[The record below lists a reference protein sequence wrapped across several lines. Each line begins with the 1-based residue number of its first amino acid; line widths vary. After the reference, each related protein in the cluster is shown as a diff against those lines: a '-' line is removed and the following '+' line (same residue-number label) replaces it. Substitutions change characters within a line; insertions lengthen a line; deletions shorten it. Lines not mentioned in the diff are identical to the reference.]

1 MSSDSEISSVER
13 SDSEETD
20 PEEEIENDDVDVEVV
35 LSLVQPYEDEPLAD
49 ASAEPDMEEED
60 EDDDADGLTPTV
72 LEARYER
79 TVPVTSW
86 FVKPFQNNL
95 YCIFLF
101 WQFIFGRSSSYMFT
115 FFPLPSQ
122 VQM

>member
-1 MSSDSEISSVER
+1 MSSDSERSSVEQ

-20 PEEEIENDDVDVEVV
+20 PEEKIENDDVDEEVV

-49 ASAEPDMEEED
+49 ASAEPDMEENED
-60 EDDDADGLTPTV
+60 ADADGLTPTV

-86 FVKPFQNNL
+86 FVWPFQNKL
-95 YCIFLF
+95 YCAFLSCQFMF
-101 WQFIFGRSSSYMFT
+101 WRSPSFMFT

-122 VQM
+122 VPM

>member
-1 MSSDSEISSVER
+1 MSSDSEISSVEQ
-13 SDSEETD
+13 SDSEETY

-49 ASAEPDMEEED
+49 ASAEPHMEENED
-60 EDDDADGLTPTV
+60 ADADGLAPTV

-86 FVKPFQNNL
+86 FV
-95 YCIFLF
+95 
-101 WQFIFGRSSSYMFT
+101 
-115 FFPLPSQ
+115 
-122 VQM
+122 